1 MSTLADPQ
9 PSNVKRTV
17 RQQWDA
23 AAAGWNEHG
32 PQIRDWLCR
41 ATDAMLEMAG
51 IRPGQHVLDVA
62 AGAGDQTLDIA
73 ARVSPSGRVLATD
86 ISPGILADA
95 ARNAARAGLKNVET
109 RVADAENLGLEEAQF
124 DAAICRLGLMLLPD
138 PARGLREIAR
148 VLKPGGGFCAMVFA
162 GPETNPCISILMSTA
177 LRHAGLPARDPWAP
191 GGLLSLGRAGL
202 MDDLLRGA
210 GFQNVATTRMAAPF
224 RLPTIRAYLTFVR
237 SSAGAILHILSTL
250 DENARNAAWIDME
263 NQLRVFEGKDG
274 WVGPNELLLTAGR
287 R

>member
-1 MSTLADPQ
+1 M
-9 PSNVKRTV
+9 KRTV

-23 AAAGWNEHG
+23 AAAGWNEQG

-51 IRPGQHVLDVA
+51 IRPGHHVLDVA

-73 ARVSPSGRVLATD
+73 ARVGPTGRVLATD
-86 ISPGILADA
+86 ISPGILAHA
-95 ARNAARAGLKNVET
+95 SQNAAQAGLKNVET
-109 RVADAENLGLEEAQF
+109 LVADAENLGLQEAQF

-138 PARGLREIAR
+138 PASGLREIAR

-162 GPETNPCISILMSTA
+162 GPETNPCVSILMSTA

-191 GGLLSLGRAGL
+191 GSLLSLGRAGM

-210 GFQNVATTRMAAPF
+210 GFQDVATTQITAPF
-224 RLPTIRAYLTFVR
+224 RLPTTQAYLAFVR
-237 SSAGAILHILSTL
+237 NSAAPVHQVLSGL

-263 NQLRVFEGKDG
+263 NQLHFFEGKDG